1 MSRQNSQTTKPA
13 PADALAEAAA
23 QLVELQAELTACK
36 AALAAAQE
44 EIAALR
50 SERAEMAAKRGAP
63 VLAPAAAPAWRREAA
78 LTEEEAALAL
88 ALGIAAEHVFAA
100 NLETRTIVTPDG
112 RAHRE
117 GGDA

>member
-1 MSRQNSQTTKPA
+1 LSRQNSQTTKPA
-13 PADALAEAAA
+13 PALAPADASVEASA
-23 QLVELQAELTACK
+23 QISELQA
-36 AALAAAQE
+36 ALSAAQK

-50 SERAEMAAKRGAP
+50 SERDEMAAKRAA
-63 VLAPAAAPAWRREAA
+63 LAPAPAPAWRREAA

-88 ALGIAAEHVFAA
+88 ALGIAAEHVFAV

>member
-13 PADALAEAAA
+13 PAPADASVEAAA
-23 QLVELQAELTACK
+23 QISELQA
-36 AALAAAQE
+36 ALSAAQK

-50 SERAEMAAKRGAP
+50 SERDEIAAKRAVP
-63 VLAPAAAPAWRREAA
+63 IPAPAATPAWRREAP

-88 ALGIAAEHVFAA
+88 ALGIAAEHIFAV